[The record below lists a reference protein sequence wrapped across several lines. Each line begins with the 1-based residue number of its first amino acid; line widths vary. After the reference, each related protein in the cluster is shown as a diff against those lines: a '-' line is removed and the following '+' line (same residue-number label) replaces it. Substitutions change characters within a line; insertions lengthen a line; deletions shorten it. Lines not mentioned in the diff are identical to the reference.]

1 MFEQVVVVGVHDP
14 EHAPLTHAWFEHATA
29 LPHWPSA
36 PQVWTPLP
44 EQVVDP
50 GTHTPPQA
58 PFTHANEHALAGPHV
73 PEAEQ
78 VATPVLEPPL
88 ASGMQLVVVGAHTP
102 WHDAPPLPSATQ
114 A

>member
-1 MFEQVVVVGVHDP
+1 LFEQVVVVGVHDP
-14 EHAPLTHAWFEHATA
+14 MQAPLTHAWFEQATA

-50 GTHTPPQA
+50 GTHTPPQP
-58 PFTHANEHALAGPHV
+58 PFTHANAHALAGPHV

-88 ASGMQLVVVGAHTP
+88 ASGMQLVVVGLQTP
-102 WHDAPPLPSATQ
+102 WHDAPPLLSATQ